1 LGEIIIIEDV
11 FKITVQYFPT
21 ILNGFTYTLIDFYE
35 QAKKILHGPL
45 LVFYSVADPDLGSG
59 IRCLFD
65 PWTWTLDSV

>member
-35 QAKKILHGPL
+35 QSKKFLHVPL
-45 LVFYSVADPDLGSG
+45 LAFAAFSDPDLGSR

-65 PWTWTLDSV
+65 PWTWILDSE